1 MYLSFLYWD
10 LASNRLRQLLFQGF
24 YEPFPVSRI
33 GYLGNHVADEQGVGQ
48 KARHD
53 LDVQPV
59 VAGEVVE
66 ENIVAV
72 VVTDEFE
79 HKVVCRALHIADKL
93 RERSLVAEDEVDFIE
108 TDDGPQGQVDF
119 DAFFTEDRRAGKMAG
134 LNVVVVVVVFEADDL
149 RVGMVNRPARH
160 VAVVAVEYDGAAAEA
175 FHGLDLPPFF
185 QSEADEVDGVGGV
198 VGGKVAVAVV
208 CFDNQGL
215 PGVLQDGVGVFQPN
229 HMASGVHD
237 VLQMGYVAE
246 GAVRFVAVDRI
257 GLRFPYV

>member
-1 MYLSFLYWD
+1 MAW
-10 LASNRLRQLLFQGF
+10 
-24 YEPFPVSRI
+24 I

-48 KARHD
+48 EAGHD
-53 LDVQPV
+53 LDVQLV

-66 ENIVAV
+66 ED
-72 VVTDEFE
+72 VVTVVAADEFE
-79 HKVVCRALHIADKL
+79 HEVVCRALHIAYELGKL
-93 RERSLVAEDEVDFIE
+93 FLVGEDEVDFIKS
-108 TDDGPQGQVDF
+108 DDRPQGQVDF
-119 DAFFTEDRRAGKMAG
+119 YAFFAEDGRTGEVAG
-134 LNVVVVVVVFEADDL
+134 LNVVVVVVVLEADDL

-160 VAVVAVEYDGAAAEA
+160 VAVVAVEYDRAAAEA
-175 FHGLDLPPFF
+175 FHGLDLTPFF

-208 CFDNQGL
+208 RFDNQGL

-229 HMASGVHD
+229 HMASGIHD

>member
-1 MYLSFLYWD
+1 MSEL
-10 LASNRLRQLLFQGF
+10 RLGELTFHRFDELG
-24 YEPFPVSRI
+24 PMARI
-33 GYLGNHVADEQGVGQ
+33 GYLGDHVTDEQGVGQ
-48 KARHD
+48 EAGHD

-66 ENIVAV
+66 EDVVAV
-72 VVTDEFE
+72 VAADEFE
-79 HKVVCRALHIADKL
+79 HEIVRRALHIAYKL
-93 RERSLVAEDEVDFIE
+93 GELFFVGEDEVDFIKS
-108 TDDGPQGQVDF
+108 DDGPQGQVDF
-119 DAFFTEDRRAGKMAG
+119 YAFFAEDGRAGKVAG
-134 LNVVVVVVVFEADDL
+134 LNVVVVVVVLETDDL

-160 VAVVAVEYDGAAAEA
+160 VAVIAVEYDGAAAEA

-208 CFDNQGL
+208 CLDNQGL
-215 PGVLQDGVGVFQPN
+215 PGILQDGVGVFQPD

-237 VLQMGYVAE
+237 VFQMFYVAE
-246 GAVRFVAVDRI
+246 GAVRFVAMDRV